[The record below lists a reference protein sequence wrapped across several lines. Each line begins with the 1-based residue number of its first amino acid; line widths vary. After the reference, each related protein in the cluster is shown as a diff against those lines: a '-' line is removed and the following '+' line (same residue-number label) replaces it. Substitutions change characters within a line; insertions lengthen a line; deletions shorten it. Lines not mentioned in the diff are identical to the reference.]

1 MKVINYSVLIYIEFA
16 EGEYDLDGSLVAFL
30 RSRGYTSLSSSFVH
44 TCAVFAGHED
54 QVMSKS
60 ESVNDGAGYLRKRL
74 QKLFKKVMQDHHF
87 SCQISLF
94 ISPTDVTTTYIP
106 RKRGGLRC

>member
-1 MKVINYSVLIYIEFA
+1 MKVINYSILIYMEFNP
-16 EGEYDLDGSLVAFL
+16 EDCDLDSTIVAFL
-30 RSRGYTSLSSSFVH
+30 RSRGYTSLSSSSVH

-87 SCQISLF
+87 SCQISLV